1 MKMKKI
7 KIIFEILSA
16 IFVLLALTVFLTE
29 KYSDFS
35 FLLGTVNGNDL
46 TAGFASCAAIC
57 LLVSAITAII
67 SKTEKRIV
75 LNSVI
80 RILSICVISCFTF
93 ISSSVSKDCE
103 YYEFS
108 SPDGAHTVVA
118 EEWSYLLGGGVVFY
132 ERVNPLAV
140 TYREDFSTD
149 DGYRAISS
157 GDYSVKWEENV
168 MSITLQ
174 NGNRFYKTIRIAM

>member
-7 KIIFEILSA
+7 KTVFGILSA
-16 IFVLLALTVFLTE
+16 FFVLLALTVFVTE
-29 KYSDFS
+29 RYSDYRILTGSADGDVLNIVFS
-35 FLLGTVNGNDL
+35 
-46 TAGFASCAAIC
+46 ACAAVC
-57 LLVSAITAII
+57 LLISAITAIV

-80 RILSICVISCFTF
+80 RFLIICIIGSFALISA
-93 ISSSVSKDCE
+93 SDNKDCK

-108 SPDGAHTVVA
+108 SPNGEYTVVA
-118 EEWSYLLGGGVVFY
+118 KEWSWLLGGGVVFY
-132 ERVNPLAV
+132 ERVNPLVV

-157 GDYSVKWEENV
+157 GDYSVEWEENV

-174 NGNRFYKTIRIAM
+174 NGNNIYKTVNIIV